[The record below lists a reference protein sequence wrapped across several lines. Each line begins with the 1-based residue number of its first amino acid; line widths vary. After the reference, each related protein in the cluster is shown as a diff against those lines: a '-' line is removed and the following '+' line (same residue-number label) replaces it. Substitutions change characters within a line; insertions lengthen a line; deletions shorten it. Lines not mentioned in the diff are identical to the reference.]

1 MTDSGDVVEPSSR
14 RGGSWKSHLRSG
26 IGIALSAILL
36 WWTLRD
42 VSLGTVWETLSRS
55 SLPLFLASAACATL
69 IFPLRARRWRTILE
83 PVAPRQKFGPLWRST
98 AIGMMV
104 NNLVPARAGEIARA
118 YALSRETVVP
128 FPTAIASLAVD
139 RLFDM
144 LVLLMLPVF
153 AFMDPGFPRD
163 ATIAG
168 QSLGG
173 IAQGSIVL
181 VLLLVAA
188 LYGLAFFPAVLVR
201 GFEVFSRRVSP
212 GIEERGKSALIRFS
226 EGLSVLKD
234 PTRFAAVLAWTIAH
248 WLLNGLA
255 FWLGFMAVGIE
266 LPFSAALFLQTLIA
280 IGVAL
285 PSAPGFFGFFEKLAT
300 VGLGIYGVGATQA
313 TSWAIGF
320 HILSF
325 IPITVIGLWYFTR
338 LGLRFRE
345 ISAAPATSG

>member
-1 MTDSGDVVEPSSR
+1 MKAS
-14 RGGSWKSHLRSG
+14 LRSA

-42 VSLGTVWETLSRS
+42 VSLATVWKELSQS
-55 SLPLFLASAACATL
+55 SIPLFMASALCATL
-69 IFPLRARRWRTILE
+69 IFPLRARRWRTILD
-83 PVAPRQKFGPLWRST
+83 PVAPGQPLGALWRST

-104 NNLVPARAGEIARA
+104 NNVVPARAGEIARA
-118 YALSRETVVP
+118 YALTKETPVP
-128 FPTAIASLAVD
+128 FATAIASLAVD

-144 LVLLMLPVF
+144 LVLLLLGVV
-153 AFMDPGFPRD
+153 AFLDPAFPRD

-168 QSLGG
+168 QSLGNL
-173 IAQGSIVL
+173 AQGAVVFVVL
-181 VLLLVAA
+181 IVAA
-188 LYGLAFFPAVLVR
+188 LYGLAFFPAALVR
-201 GFEVFSRRVSP
+201 AFEMFSRRVAP
-212 GIEERGKSALIRFS
+212 RIEEAGKAALLRFS

-234 PTRFAAVLAWTIAH
+234 PGRFVAVLAWTIAH
-248 WLLNGLA
+248 WLLNGFA
-255 FWLGFMAVGIE
+255 FWLGFRAVGLE

-280 IGVAL
+280 VGVAL

-338 LGLRFRE
+338 LGLRFKE
-345 ISAAPATSG
+345 ISRAAETAA